1 MMNTAVAQRNDAILK
16 NYAVSVL
23 ASLSE
28 QKMKEFIT
36 LFADENTLARM
47 ESDMLA
53 YDPDAKTYDSFE
65 EFMEEMEQENGQV

>member
-1 MMNTAVAQRNDAILK
+1 MMEATTQNHFMTVK
-16 NYAVSVL
+16 EYAVSVL

-53 YDPDAKTYDSFE
+53 QDPNAKHYQSFQ
-65 EFMEEMEQENGQV
+65 EFMTDMEQDDA